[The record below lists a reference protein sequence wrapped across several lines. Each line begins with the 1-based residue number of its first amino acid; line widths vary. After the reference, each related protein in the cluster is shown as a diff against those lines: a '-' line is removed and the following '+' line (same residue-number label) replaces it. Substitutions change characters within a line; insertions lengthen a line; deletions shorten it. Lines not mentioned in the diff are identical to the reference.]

1 MKKTLLLI
9 SLAAVGAF
17 AHAGINA
24 VTGAATVVAA
34 PSSVLDDATESN
46 TLAIVFAEK
55 SNHRLAANL
64 NVDAVLPGLY
74 DAAGDLSANVIS
86 AGTWVNSYFLH
97 SDPVGNTSKTYEG
110 SFTFDEKI
118 LGVIATRGHLNDSDP
133 ILGNP
138 GTTYPPGSPLHNARE
153 YELSTGERFSISA
166 DMKTISFRAVTST
179 EMDQLRVVTESV
191 PEPTSMAVIGLG
203 LAGLVRKARRKA

>member
-9 SLAAVGAF
+9 PLAALGGF

-34 PSSVLDDATESN
+34 PASVLDDATESN
-46 TLAIVFAEK
+46 TQAIVFSERT
-55 SNHRLAANL
+55 NVQLGAAL
-64 NVDAVLPGLY
+64 DVDAVASGLY
-74 DAAGDLSANVIS
+74 NGAGDLSANTIA

-97 SDPVGNTSKTYEG
+97 SDPVKNPVKTYEG

-118 LGVIATRGHLNDSDP
+118 LGVVATRAHLNASDP
-133 ILGNP
+133 VLGNP
-138 GTTYPPGSPLHNARE
+138 GTTYPTGAPLHNARE
-153 YELSTGERFSISA
+153 YELSANEWFSISP
-166 DMKTISFRAVTST
+166 DMKTITFKANTST

-191 PEPTSMAVIGLG
+191 PEPASMAVLGLG
-203 LAGLVRKARRKA
+203 VAGLVRKARRKA